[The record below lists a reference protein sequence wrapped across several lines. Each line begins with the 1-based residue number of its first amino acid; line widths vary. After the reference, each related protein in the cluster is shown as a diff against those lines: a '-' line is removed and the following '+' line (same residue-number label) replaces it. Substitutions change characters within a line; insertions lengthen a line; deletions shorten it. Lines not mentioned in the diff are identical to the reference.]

1 MPLVADA
8 LYFFWN
14 YAEELGIADRILLV
28 IGSDFGRTNF
38 YNDGNGKDHW
48 NVGSY
53 MLMEQNAS
61 WGNRVVGA
69 SDELHFA
76 LPIDPDSLQPDR
88 NGIILTPAHVHR
100 AVRNYLGLDGFA
112 QSVGLNL
119 TGVED
124 IGLFDPSKMTHI

>member
-1 MPLVADA
+1 
-8 LYFFWN
+8 
-14 YAEELGIADRILLV
+14 
-28 IGSDFGRTNF
+28 
-38 YNDGNGKDHW
+38 
-48 NVGSY
+48 
-53 MLMEQNAS
+53 
-61 WGNRVVGA
+61 VGA

-100 AVRNYLGLDGFA
+100 AVRSYLGLDGFA

-119 TGVED
+119 TGAED